1 MAVEEG
7 ESFFFNVCVQFTI
20 TVSLKKGLEME
31 EEENHMYRARNI
43 ISHTQQQPPVNL
55 LSLFFS

>member
-1 MAVEEG
+1 MAEEG

-31 EEENHMYRARNI
+31 EEERCLNKGEGEGLKANK
-43 ISHTQQQPPVNL
+43 S
-55 LSLFFS
+55 SLIRTKKLV